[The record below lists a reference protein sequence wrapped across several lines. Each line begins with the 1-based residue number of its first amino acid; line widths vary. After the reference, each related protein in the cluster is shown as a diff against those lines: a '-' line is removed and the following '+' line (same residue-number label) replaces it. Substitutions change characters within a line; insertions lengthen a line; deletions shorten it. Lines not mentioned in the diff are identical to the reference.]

1 MGIGVRRFFSEGS
14 WADLRTRLISAVLLG
29 ILVLVLTFV
38 GGWPFRLLCVA
49 AGIIVFDEWSR
60 MTRANRAGPIFL
72 LARRILLAALL
83 AFVFSF
89 YATAVAIIVLG
100 AGFIWFVDRRE
111 RRADW
116 VLGALAYSAAA
127 SLAPGMLR
135 GDDLP
140 GLATLGLLIVIVWP
154 TDIFAYF
161 TGRTIG
167 GPKLMPSVS
176 PKKTLS
182 GAIGGLV
189 AAVVCASFFVTAV
202 TGELTAFIVILAAV
216 LSAVS
221 QAGDLYESWIKR
233 RFGVKDSGRLIPGH
247 GGLMDR
253 IDGLITA
260 TFVAWLVGVACSGFG
275 HPAAGIFP
283 T

>member
-1 MGIGVRRFFSEGS
+1 MGIGVRRFFAQGS

-29 ILVLVLTFV
+29 LLVIVLTFV
-38 GGWPFRLLCVA
+38 GGWPFRVLCVA
-49 AGIIVFDEWSR
+49 AGIIVFDEWTR

-72 LARRILLAALL
+72 FARRALLAALI

-89 YATAVAIIVLG
+89 YATAVAIVVLG
-100 AGFIWFVDRRE
+100 SSFIWFVDRNE

-116 VLGALAYSAAA
+116 VLGALVYSAAA

-135 GDDLP
+135 GDDLS
-140 GLATLGLLIVIVWP
+140 GLAALGLLIVIVWP

-161 TGRTIG
+161 TGQALG
-167 GPKLMPSVS
+167 GPKLLPSVS
-176 PKKTLS
+176 PKKTIS
-182 GAIGGLV
+182 GAMGGLV
-189 AAVVCASFFVTAV
+189 AAVICASLFASSVS
-202 TGELTAFIVILAAV
+202 GELTVFIVILAAV

-260 TFVAWLVGVACSGFG
+260 TFVAWLVGLAFAGFG

-283 T
+283 A

>member
-29 ILVLVLTFV
+29 VLVLVLTFV

-49 AGIIVFDEWSR
+49 AGIIVFDEWAR

-72 LARRILLAALL
+72 FARRALLAALI

-89 YATAVAIIVLG
+89 YATAVLIVVLG
-100 AGFIWFVDRRE
+100 ACFIWFVDRKE

-116 VLGALAYSAAA
+116 VLGALVYSAAA

-135 GDDLP
+135 GDDLS
-140 GLATLGLLIVIVWP
+140 GLSALCLLIVIVWP

-161 TGRTIG
+161 TGRAIG

-176 PKKTLS
+176 PKKTIS
-182 GAIGGLV
+182 GAMGGLV
-189 AAVVCASFFVTAV
+189 ASVVCASLFAIAV
-202 TGELTAFIVILAAV
+202 SGELTTFIVVLAAV

-260 TFVAWLVGVACSGFG
+260 TFVAWLVGVALAGFG
-275 HPAAGIFP
+275 HPAGGIFP
-283 T
+283 A

>member
-1 MGIGVRRFFSEGS
+1 MGIGVRRFFAEGS

-29 ILVLVLTFV
+29 IVVLGLTYV

-49 AGIIVFDEWSR
+49 AGIIVFDEWTR

-72 LARRILLAALL
+72 FARRALLASLI

-89 YATAVAIIVLG
+89 HATAVAIVVAG
-100 AGFIWFVDRRE
+100 AGFIWFVDRKE

-116 VLGALAYSAAA
+116 VLGALVYSAAA

-135 GDDLP
+135 GDDLS
-140 GLATLGLLIVIVWP
+140 GLAALCLLIVVVWP

-161 TGRTIG
+161 TGRAVG

-176 PKKTLS
+176 PKKTIS
-182 GAIGGLV
+182 GAAGGLV
-189 AAVVCASFFVTAV
+189 AAVICASFFASSVNGRV
-202 TGELTAFIVILAAV
+202 SVFIVILAAA

-233 RFGVKDSGRLIPGH
+233 RFGAKDSGRLIPGH

-260 TFVAWLVGVACSGFG
+260 TFVAWLVGVLLAGFD
-275 HPAAGIFP
+275 HPSAGIFP
-283 T
+283 S